1 MKIKL
6 MGIVNCT
13 DDSFYEASATL
24 GREGAMQEL
33 VESHI
38 GAGADIIDFGACSTR
53 PGSKPV
59 SADTEWERL
68 EPALRRFRKR
78 FPDTPFSVDTFHSEV
93 IRRVYDSFGP
103 FMVND
108 ISAGRLDEA
117 MLPLVGRLG
126 LRYVAMHSR
135 GTPETMQSMCEY
147 ENVTDDIC
155 HFFREFAVQAEDAGI
170 KDWIAD
176 PGFGFAKTIPQNL
189 EMLENIDRFALPG
202 HDLLIGISRKSFL
215 YRPLGLTPEEALP
228 ATTEAHTKILNI
240 LSGKVPHPLTV
251 WLRVH
256 DIAPAAGIREYDI
269 VKIFT
274 HR

>member
-1 MKIKL
+1 MEIKL

-13 DDSFYEASATL
+13 DDSFYGASATL
-24 GREGAMQEL
+24 GRERAMQDL
-33 VESHI
+33 IESHI

-53 PGSKPV
+53 PGSTFV

-68 EPALRRFRKR
+68 EPALRHFRKR
-78 FPDTPFSVDTFHSEV
+78 YPDTPFSIDTFRSEV
-93 IRRVYDSFGP
+93 VRRVYDTFGD

-108 ISAGRLDEA
+108 ISAGRLDA
-117 MLPLVGRLG
+117 QMLPLVGRLG

-155 HFFREFAVQAEDAGI
+155 HFFREFAVHAEEAGI
-170 KDWIAD
+170 RDWIAD

-189 EMLENIDRFALPG
+189 EMLENIDRFAFPG
-202 HDLLIGISRKSFL
+202 YDLLIGISRKSFL

-228 ATTEAHTKILNI
+228 ATTEAHTKMLRT
-240 LSGKVPHPLTV
+240 LQTKVKHPLTV

-256 DIAPAAGIREYDI
+256 DTAPAASLKSFY
-269 VKIFT
+269 
-274 HR
+274 H